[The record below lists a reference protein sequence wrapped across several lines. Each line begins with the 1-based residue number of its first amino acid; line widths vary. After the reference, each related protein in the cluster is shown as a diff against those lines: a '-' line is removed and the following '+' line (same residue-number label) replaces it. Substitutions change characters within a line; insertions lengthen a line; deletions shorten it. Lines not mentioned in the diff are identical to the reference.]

1 MTYGS
6 QDSPDEPQ
14 AFGEP
19 QAFHFTTD
27 AYREHE
33 RVAAWREAF
42 GRTLLNIDIAP
53 RSPDGFHASATLFRF
68 ADLGVVH
75 ASTSPVTQC
84 NSKSL
89 ITNDDI
95 SFGGVIDGRWDAS
108 QLGRSEDMHAG
119 DCVLLSNADVGALT
133 LPDECRYT
141 VFSVPRAALAPLVP
155 DLGALFAR
163 RVPAATPAL
172 RLLMRYLEL
181 GQEDHLAASP
191 ELQTAF
197 TDHVCDLLALTLGAT
212 RDAAELA
219 RTRGLSAARLR
230 AIKHDVRKASSNP
243 GLSVHD
249 IAARHGVSARYVQRI
264 FEESG
269 STFTGYVTE
278 QRLAAAYKALRRR
291 APANVPISTIAYD
304 CGFADVSHFNRLF
317 RQRFGCTP
325 SDVRN
330 RARWTDA

>member
-1 MTYGS
+1 MTYPS
-6 QDSPDEPQ
+6 QDSP
-14 AFGEP
+14 GEP
-19 QAFHFTTD
+19 QAFHFSTD

-53 RSPDGFHASATLFRF
+53 RSEDGFHASAKLFRF
-68 ADLGVVH
+68 ADLGLIR
-75 ASTSPVTQC
+75 ASTSPVHQC

-95 SFGGVIDGRWDAS
+95 CFGGVMDGRWDAS
-108 QLGRSEDMHAG
+108 QLGRSEDLHPG
-119 DCVLLSNADVGALT
+119 DCVLLSNGDVGALT

-141 VFSVPRAALAPLVP
+141 VFSVPRSVMAPLVP

-163 RVPAATPAL
+163 RVPASNPAL

-181 GQEDHLAASP
+181 GHEDHLAASP
-191 ELQTAF
+191 ELQAAF
-197 TDHVCDLLALTLGAT
+197 TNHVCDLLALTLGAT

-219 RTRGLSAARLR
+219 RTRGVSAARLR
-230 AIKHDVRKASSNP
+230 AMQDDIRKICSSP
-243 GLSVHD
+243 DLSVHT
-249 IAARHGVSARYVQRI
+249 IAARHGVSARYVQRV

-278 QRLAAAYKALRRR
+278 QRLAAAFKALRRR

-304 CGFADVSHFNRLF
+304 CGFTDVSHFNRLF

-325 SDVRN
+325 TDVRN
-330 RARWTDA
+330 IARSRDV